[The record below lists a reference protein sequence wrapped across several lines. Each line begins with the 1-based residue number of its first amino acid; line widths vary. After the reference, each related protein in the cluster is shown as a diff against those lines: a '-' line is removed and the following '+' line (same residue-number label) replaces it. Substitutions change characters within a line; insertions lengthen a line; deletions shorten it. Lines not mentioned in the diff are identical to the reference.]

1 MQTWFYVAAGGAIG
15 ACLRFGIAELMALL

>member
-15 ACLRFGIAELMALL
+15 ACLRFGIA